1 VSTRPQSRRGAAEG
15 VGNEPEQHRCGGLGT
30 LTDQRAHAFGPAPEP
45 RRDDVE
51 ARGVERRIRGRER
64 RTSDHQ
70 QRDRYDEHPDQQGGR
85 EQRRG
90 HDVRDRADQDP
101 RVQAAGANHP
111 VGEPSCQQHSGERSQ
126 AAQEQDHGSAGLPER
141 KAAAHEHQGE
151 RAHSREE
158 EIADR

>member
-30 LTDQRAHAFGPAPEP
+30 LTDQRAHAFRAAPEL

-64 RTSDHQ
+64 RTRDHQ
-70 QRDRYDEHPDQQGGR
+70 QWDRYHEHADQQRGH

-90 HDVRDRADQDP
+90 RDVRDRADQDP
-101 RVQAAGANHP
+101 RVQATVANHP
-111 VGEPSCQQHSGERSQ
+111 VGEPSCEQDSGERSQ
-126 AAQEQDHGSAGLPER
+126 SAQEQDRGSAGLPEG

-151 RAHSREE
+151 RAHAREE
-158 EIADR
+158 EIANR